1 MPISRVPTMAVT
13 MVAIMEASTG
23 IFAVLRIAG
32 FTTMMYDMVTKVVM
46 PATISRVKLVP
57 ARANLKYRLMAVNIA
72 PRLITFV
79 RTVGEFQ
86 DDHLIKLA
94 GLTRR
99 KP

>member
-1 MPISRVPTMAVT
+1 MAVT

-57 ARANLKYRLMAVNIA
+57 ARANPK
-72 PRLITFV
+72 
-79 RTVGEFQ
+79 
-86 DDHLIKLA
+86 
-94 GLTRR
+94 
-99 KP
+99 